1 MNINRGNIYLSLDEL
16 ADLYGFKN
24 SNKFISFGNN
34 NNSNSNNN
42 SINKNINNN
51 NNNNKS
57 SNNKSSNNNNN
68 NNNIN
73 INYIPAN
80 SQLLKFRGKS
90 SDNTEYIY

>member
-34 NNSNSNNN
+34 NNNNNNN
-42 SINKNINNN
+42 SSNNN

-57 SNNKSSNNNNN
+57 SNNKSSNNN

>member
-34 NNSNSNNN
+34 NNNSNNN

-51 NNNNKS
+51 NNISNNNNKS
-57 SNNKSSNNNNN
+57 SNNNN

-90 SDNTEYIY
+90 SDNT